1 MIYKNKKIMS
11 DSSNINDSL
20 LSQLILD
27 LEQVVKFAQIDTLT
41 AK

>member
-1 MIYKNKKIMS
+1 MS